1 MTANNEWTHTFEDG
15 SKVSVWETALP
26 DPHDEPRDIFGWIVM
41 GADYMPLA
49 AGYDLRSG
57 CNFRPS
63 AFEMAGVLAGFI
75 SAWVE
80 SLAYPESENHNLF
93 PAEMQ
98 QWAESNCDEFFLVTY
113 DDDDEG

>member
-1 MTANNEWTHTFEDG
+1 MTAKNEWAHTFRDG
-15 SKVSVWETALP
+15 SSVSVWETALP
-26 DPHDEPRDIFGWIVM
+26 DPYGEPRVTFGWIVM
-41 GADYMPLA
+41 RADYMPLA
-49 AGYDLRSG
+49 AAYDLRSG
-57 CNFRPS
+57 CNFHPS

-80 SLAYPESENHNLF
+80 SLDYPESENHNLF

-98 QWAESNCDEFFLVTY
+98 QWAESNCDEFSLVTY